1 MNRKLTTGVPKL
13 HPVTV
18 KSAWHMI
25 GIDFIGPIS
34 PESEDGSRYI
44 LTISD
49 YFTKW
54 VEALPTTDKYA
65 STVATALF
73 KVYIYCFGCVI
84 LYIFKLRIVQYLVSQ
99 CTLPFP
105 GFHANGHPSGS
116 GFRSGTRIQQ
126 CAERRTGCDSRD
138 IKETYNTIPSS
149 GA

>member
-1 MNRKLTTGVPKL
+1 MNRKLTTGVPEL
-13 HPVTV
+13 HPVAV

-34 PESEDGSRYI
+34 LESEDGSRYI

-73 KVYIYCFGCVI
+73 KVYILFRLCNI
-84 LYIFKLRIVQYLVSQ
+84 IYLQ
-99 CTLPFP
+99 
-105 GFHANGHPSGS
+105 A
-116 GFRSGTRIQQ
+116 
-126 CAERRTGCDSRD
+126 
-138 IKETYNTIPSS
+138 
-149 GA
+149 